1 MITAI
6 KTQEM
11 SSKRMTILLTEEQS
25 TLISK
30 LSAYMDSD
38 QGRVIR
44 MSIDS
49 LIDIL
54 ENNKELKVNEPKTKF
69 FIDSLRKFLK

>member
-1 MITAI
+1 MFSVI
-6 KTQEM
+6 KLEEM
-11 SSKRMTILLTEEQS
+11 STKRMTILLTEKQS

-54 ENNKELKVNEPKTKF
+54 ENNKELKINEPKTKF